1 VKPDLRFAEFKD
13 EWEKKRLGDL
23 SSQLMY
29 GIGASAVKFD
39 KKNVYVRITD
49 IDEDTRRITSDYTS
63 PDTID
68 EKYLLEKNDILFART
83 GASTGKTYIHSK
95 FDQTLKYYFAGFL
108 IKFSIKDNHSSK
120 FIYQYTFTEMYKNWV
135 KVMSVRSGQPGINSE
150 EYSKLSLY
158 VPKKDEQEKIGM
170 FFSKL
175 DQQIEL
181 EEKKLK
187 LLEQQKK
194 GYAQKFYSQELQFRD
209 KFGNEYPKWE
219 TKLMGD
225 ITKTFSGG
233 TPKSSN
239 LSYYNG
245 PIPFIRSGEISK
257 KSTELKITEK
267 ALNNSSAKLVEKG
280 DLLYALYGATSGEVA
295 ISKIN
300 GAINQA
306 VLCIRSEESVSFLL
320 NYLKLKKSHILNTY
334 IQGGQGN
341 LSASIVKSITIKLP
355 CKEEQIKI
363 GNFLEKIDD
372 LIEKQILK
380 IKQLKQRKKGLLQKM
395 FI

>member
-1 VKPDLRFAEFKD
+1 MKPILRFPEFKD
-13 EWEKKRLGDL
+13 EWKINKLGLYTNVIMGQSPSSKNYTNDSNNIVLVQGNADLQKGKIYPRIYTTEITKIAEMNDIILTVRAPVGELAISQMKVCIGRGVCAIKGNTFIYSYLNYLNDKNYWKRIVQGSTFESISGTD
-23 SSQLMY
+23 
-29 GIGASAVKFD
+29 V
-39 KKNVYVRITD
+39 KNV
-49 IDEDTRRITSDYTS
+49 
-63 PDTID
+63 P
-68 EKYLLEKNDILFART
+68 
-83 GASTGKTYIHSK
+83 
-95 FDQTLKYYFAGFL
+95 LK
-108 IKFSIKDNHSSK
+108 I
-120 FIYQYTFTEMYKNWV
+120 
-135 KVMSVRSGQPGINSE
+135 PSE
-150 EYSKLSLY
+150 E
-158 VPKKDEQEKIGM
+158 EQEKIGR
-170 FFSKL
+170 FFNKL

-187 LLEQQKK
+187 LLEQQNK
-194 GYAQKFYSQELQFRD
+194 GYMQKIFSQELKFKD
-209 KFGNEYPKWE
+209 DFGNEYPKWE
-219 TKLMGD
+219 TKLLGD

-245 PIPFIRSGEISK
+245 SIPFIRSGEISK
-257 KSTELKITEK
+257 QSTELKITEE

-306 VLCIRSEESVSFLL
+306 VLCIKTEESTYFLL
-320 NYLKLKKSHILNTY
+320 NYLKLQKSHILNTY

-341 LSASIVKSITIKLP
+341 LSASIVKGITIKVP

-363 GNFLEKIDD
+363 GNFLEKINN
-372 LIEKQILK
+372 LIEKQNLK
-380 IKQLKQRKKGLLQKM
+380 IEQLKQRKNGLLQKM